1 MNIPYFFCVL
11 LAMTCLGY
19 TCAVQFKN
27 QPQKFCCSL
36 NHPLLCSFVGSPYL
50 RLIRLLGP
58 RVALIWHTTSTLV
71 QSMLCKDTLTDRK
84 LVVLKR
90 KASKTVNNLAVY
102 RKSSS
107 IPSSSF
113 PPQCCSFKM
122 AAVCFFFFFF
132 FNGGVGRE
140 ACLLAKCIVLWPPV
154 FSPLCSP
161 IPKVVIL
168 FSPSLFFTTLVTLVV
183 VFM

>member
-113 PPQCCSFKM
+113 SPQCCSFKM

-132 FNGGVGRE
+132 LMGVWGGK
-140 ACLLAKCIVLWPPV
+140 LASSQSALSCDH
-154 FSPLCSP
+154 
-161 IPKVVIL
+161 
-168 FSPSLFFTTLVTLVV
+168 LFFPP
-183 VFM
+183 M